1 MSVVFRLTDVTV
13 ERSGKRLLDSISW
26 TINEGEHWI
35 IVGPNGAG
43 KTTLMQLLGAQGYP
57 TSGTVELLGETLGA
71 VDVSELRPRIGMTST
86 TIAERLPNGETVEN
100 VVLSAAYAVTGRWR
114 ENYSA
119 EDYAQ
124 AESMIAE
131 LGIAHLRG
139 RLFGTLSEG
148 EKKRVLIARAL
159 MTDPELVLLDEPAAG
174 LDLGARE
181 DLVAALESLTS
192 DRFGPVMVMV
202 THHVE
207 DIAVGF
213 THVLVLAKGD
223 IVAAGPIA
231 ETLTSETLSRAFGQK
246 LEITSSDG
254 RFTAKRTPARR
265 RAN

>member
-1 MSVVFRLTDVTV
+1 MSTVFRLTDVTV
-13 ERSGKRLLDSISW
+13 SRSGKLLLDSVNW

-43 KTTLMQLLGAQGYP
+43 KTTMMQLLGAQSYP
-57 TSGTVELLGETLGA
+57 SRGRVDVLGETLGA
-71 VDVSELRPRIGMTST
+71 VDVFELRPRIGITST
-86 TIAERLPNGETVEN
+86 AIADRLPHDETVHN

-114 ENYSA
+114 EDYND

-124 AESMIAE
+124 AEGMISE
-131 LGIAHLRG
+131 MGIGHLKDRI
-139 RLFGTLSEG
+139 FGTLSEG

-159 MTDPELVLLDEPAAG
+159 MTDPELLLLDEPASG

-192 DRFGPVMVMV
+192 NPYGPAMVMV

-207 DIAVGF
+207 DIAEGF
-213 THVLVLAKGD
+213 THALLLSQGKV
-223 IVAAGPIA
+223 VAAGPIA
-231 ETLTSETLSRAFGQK
+231 QTLTSENISHAFGQR
-246 LEITSSDG
+246 LEIISSFG
-254 RFTAKRTPARR
+254 RYTARRAPARR